1 MSQFKCL
8 QSFFLPLSLR
18 LKDTDTREEAVN
30 VGLQGRYGRGAAPWP
45 PPPSSSSSLLHSF
58 VSSSLISRGD
68 PRVCSRSWLTSQAFC
83 WAFST
88 ADTHA
93 RRLERKQ
100 THASY
105 NSCIRQEKGSLFLCD
120 VRVFHTSVY
129 SGTQHCG
136 KTAGFPH
143 KHSCPASPAGHDI
156 LAPSSQNLRRW
167 QQPVEKRCCTI
178 ILSSIPRYAVSQLNS
193 IMTHLRH

>member
-18 LKDTDTREEAVN
+18 LKDTYTREEAVN

-45 PPPSSSSSLLHSF
+45 SPPSSSSSLLHSF

-93 RRLERKQ
+93 RHLERKQ

-105 NSCIRQEKGSLFLCD
+105 SSCIRQEKGSLFFC
-120 VRVFHTSVY
+120 VMCVFFIPQSTQTLSTVVKLRRSHTNTLVQLLQQDTTY
-129 SGTQHCG
+129 LLHLLKIWEGDNNLWRNG
-136 KTAGFPH
+136 V
-143 KHSCPASPAGHDI
+143 
-156 LAPSSQNLRRW
+156 APS
-167 QQPVEKRCCTI
+167 
-178 ILSSIPRYAVSQLNS
+178 Y
-193 IMTHLRH
+193 